1 MAFSRL
7 VVSQIPSRFETKK
20 IRITLIKQSVNAG
33 INLDFVFL
41 SCTQNIRNYK
51 SCVLNCNLSKDL
63 ETFIRFDIAA
73 W

>member
-7 VVSQIPSRFETKK
+7 VVSQIPSRLETKK

-51 SCVLNCNLSKDL
+51 SCVLNCNLNKDL

>member
-7 VVSQIPSRFETKK
+7 VVSQIQTKK

-51 SCVLNCNLSKDL
+51 SCVLNCNLNKDL
-63 ETFIRFDIAA
+63 DLYVLI
-73 W
+73 

>member
-41 SCTQNIRNYK
+41 SCTQNIRN
-51 SCVLNCNLSKDL
+51 
-63 ETFIRFDIAA
+63 
-73 W
+73 

>member
-7 VVSQIPSRFETKK
+7 VVSQIPSRLETKK

-33 INLDFVFL
+33 IKLDFVFL

-51 SCVLNCNLSKDL
+51 SCVLNCNLNKDL
-63 ETFIRFDIAA
+63 DLYVLI
-73 W
+73 

>member
-7 VVSQIPSRFETKK
+7 VVSQILSRLETKK

-41 SCTQNIRNYK
+41 SFTQNIRN
-51 SCVLNCNLSKDL
+51 
-63 ETFIRFDIAA
+63 
-73 W
+73 